1 LKIQQQATTVTSN
14 LPQGRSRTNG
24 VSLKGM
30 AHIIGLL
37 TNLYNDRELAVIREY
52 YTNALDAHKHVGNPN
67 PVRVTLPTWDKPN
80 YIVQDFGVGMT
91 EDTLF
96 DVYGEYGES
105 TGQDNNDI
113 VGGFGLGSKSAY
125 TIAKAFTVVSVK
137 DGMRTTAHYSKKAH
151 GVYDSQIIDS
161 RPTTQPNGTTVNIPV
176 GVEDLAV
183 FNSKAHKFFAY
194 SVPGSVLV
202 DGKEP
207 SNALEHAERL
217 ENPKDPA
224 MMVYL
229 KPKESGDSFVIM
241 GNVPYFLSNNEIRLS
256 LERLKVQ
263 AADNFIRMPKFFT
276 VPIGSVDISPNREG
290 LQMTDMTNDEVD
302 KHISFIVNDLQ
313 EIAKKEMDKA
323 EDLEEF
329 YGSYARWNSM
339 VTVPKAYK
347 GETVP
352 NEIKTSSEARIISKS
367 NWGNASHTE
376 TNWVQVKVG
385 SKRLIV
391 TGYNS
396 DTYKKVNNYLTPFM
410 AAEGI
415 GSMTFIV
422 SDADDLVNN
431 KWVKFSSH
439 FDVISGDKLIEIG
452 RAQRKL
458 ERQAAS
464 KLNGTANKTKIRY
477 PILFVDEAEI
487 RWVDHDEIDSKT
499 PYLQVS
505 DMNIG
510 ADMSD
515 YIKSVYKAFNY
526 DRSVSDKMTEYFEL
540 VTDAKE
546 IILLSNTR
554 TVKALLQRVKETTP
568 LIEEIKVAAN
578 NASMVIT
585 PELVKH
591 HAVKESS
598 WHRFLLNAGIDKMIK
613 DVKDP
618 EIIEIITPTAKTL
631 EDYKKFETTTGAL
644 ECFRYAG
651 MPYVKHIDTSSD
663 ATVKHLNIKYPLVES
678 LNAWTLKQRGV
689 VHIVKY
695 LNMVHNESKLPLGA

>member
-1 LKIQQQATTVTSN
+1 MKIQEQATTVTSN
-14 LPQGRSRTNG
+14 IPKGRSRTNG
-24 VSLKGM
+24 ISSAGM
-30 AHIIGLL
+30 RHILGLL

-52 YTNALDAHKHVGNPN
+52 YTNALDAHAQAGVLR
-67 PVRVTLPTWDKPN
+67 PVLVTLPTWDKPN
-80 YIVQDFGVGMT
+80 YIVQDFGIGMD

-96 DVYGEYGES
+96 EVYGEYGES
-105 TGQDNNDI
+105 TGRDSNDI

-125 TIAKAFTVVSVK
+125 TIAKAFTVTSVK
-137 DGMRTTAHYSKKAH
+137 DGMRTTAHYSKSAH
-151 GVYDSQIIDS
+151 GVYDTDIIDT
-161 RPTTQPNGTTVNIPV
+161 RETTAPNGTTVNIPV
-176 GVEDLAV
+176 GVDDLSV
-183 FNSKAHKFFAY
+183 FVSKAHKFFSY
-194 SVPGSVLV
+194 SAPGSVLIS
-202 DGKEP
+202 GKEP
-207 SNALEHAERL
+207 TNALDTAERL

-229 KPKESGDSFVIM
+229 KPRQSGDSFVIM
-241 GNVPYFLSNNEIRLS
+241 GNVPYFLSNNEVTLS
-256 LERLKVQ
+256 LGRLNVQ
-263 AADNFIRMPKFFT
+263 ASDGFIRMPKFFT

-290 LQMTDMTNDEVD
+290 LQMTDMTNAEID

-313 EIAKKEMDKA
+313 EIAKKDMDKA
-323 EDLEEF
+323 ANLEEF
-329 YGSYARWNSM
+329 YESYARWNAM
-339 VTVPKAYK
+339 VTVPKEYK
-347 GETVP
+347 GEAVP

-376 TNWVQVKVG
+376 TSWVQVKVG

-410 AAEGI
+410 AAENI

-422 SDADDLVNN
+422 SDADDLVTN
-431 KWVKFSSH
+431 KWVAFSKH
-439 FDVISGDKLIEIG
+439 FEVISGDKLIEIG
-452 RAQRKL
+452 RAQRKM

-477 PILFVDEAEI
+477 PILYVDEAEI

-499 PYLQVS
+499 PYLQV
-505 DMNIG
+505 
-510 ADMSD
+510 ADMHGQMAD
-515 YIKSVYKAFNY
+515 YIKSVYKSFNY
-526 DRSVSDKMTEYFEL
+526 DRSVSDQMTEYFEL

-554 TVKALLQRVKETTP
+554 TVKALIQRVKETTP
-568 LIEEIKVAAN
+568 LIEEIKVAASKAN
-578 NASMVIT
+578 TVIT

-598 WHRFLLNAGIDKMIK
+598 WHRFLLNAGIDKMIT
-613 DVKDP
+613 DVNDP
-618 EIIEIITPTAKTL
+618 DIIQIITPSAKTL
-631 EDYKKFETTTGAL
+631 DDYKKFETTTGAL
-644 ECFRYAG
+644 EWFRYSG
-651 MPYVKHIDTSSD
+651 MPHVKHIDTSQD
-663 ATVKHLNIKYPLVES
+663 RTVKLLNQKYPLVES

-689 VHIVKY
+689 KHIVMY